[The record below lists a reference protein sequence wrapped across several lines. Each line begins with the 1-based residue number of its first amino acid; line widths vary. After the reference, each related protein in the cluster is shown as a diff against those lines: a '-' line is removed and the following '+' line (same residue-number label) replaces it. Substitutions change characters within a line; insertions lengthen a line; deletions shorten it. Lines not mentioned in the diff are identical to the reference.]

1 MKFDFDEFTF
11 QDEISVMNLNRQM
24 ENWQVKTNDTMGF
37 NSDTIYQK
45 IQDKWKGVI
54 DEKSNHRYIKKIQ
67 R

>member
-45 IQDKWKGVI
+45 IQDK
-54 DEKSNHRYIKKIQ
+54 
-67 R
+67 

>member
-37 NSDTIYQK
+37 NRDTIYQK
-45 IQDKWKGVI
+45 IEDK
-54 DEKSNHRYIKKIQ
+54 
-67 R
+67 